1 MNKRIALHV
10 LFWLT
15 YLLWSGYILGSYD
28 GNFTRSFL
36 NDISHLPLK
45 ITVTYIIMYY
55 LLPNYV
61 NTRKYSQLF
70 FYLILLVIFSS
81 LIQRFTI
88 YRITQPN
95 FYPESTFYF
104 WNFPKLLWGAF
115 DVFSIAAI
123 ALSIKLFK
131 NRYESQQREEEL
143 KREKVETELRFLKA
157 QINPHFLF
165 NTLNSI
171 YALTRIQ
178 SEAAPD
184 AVMRL
189 SKILRY
195 MLYETDKSTTIE
207 KELRIVDD
215 YIELQKLR
223 FGKKINVTLIRNI
236 DDPQREIAQLIILPL
251 VENAFKHGI
260 SGNMDSSQILI
271 KVELQKTDFN
281 VHIINPVSEISVK
294 DDVQEGIGLVNISR
308 QLQLL
313 YKSYSFSHEQRDGNF
328 FVNLH
333 IDLTSYTDYELSD
346 RRR

>member
-1 MNKRIALHV
+1 MKRRIALHV

-15 YLLWSGYILGSYD
+15 YLVWSGYILGSYD
-28 GNFTRSFL
+28 GNFSRSFMSDL
-36 NDISHLPLK
+36 AHLPLK
-45 ITVTYIIMYY
+45 IAVTYFMMYY
-55 LLPNYV
+55 ILPNYV
-61 NTRKYSQLF
+61 NTKKYRQLF
-70 FYLILLVIFSS
+70 FILAFLVIASS

-88 YRITQPN
+88 YRITQPF

-104 WNFPKLLWGAF
+104 WNFPRLLWGAF

-131 NRYESQQREEEL
+131 NRYEGQQREEQL

-171 YALTRIQ
+171 YSLTRVQ

-195 MLYETDKSTTIE
+195 ILYETDKSTTIE
-207 KELRIVDD
+207 KELIIVDD

-223 FGKKINVTLIRNI
+223 FGKRINVTVMKTI
-236 DDPQREIAQLIILPL
+236 DNPQKEIAQLIILPL
-251 VENAFKHGI
+251 VENAFKHGTTGTVET
-260 SGNMDSSQILI
+260 SEILI
-271 KVELQKTDFN
+271 KVELIKNDLT
-281 VHIINPVSEISVK
+281 VHIINPVSEIAVK
-294 DDVQEGIGLVNISR
+294 EGAQEGIGLANISR

-313 YKSYSFSHEQRDGNF
+313 YKEYSFSHEQRDGNF
-328 FVNLH
+328 FVNLR
-333 IDLTSYTDYELSD
+333 IDLNSYTEYELPD
-346 RRR
+346 NRR

>member
-143 KREKVETELRFLKA
+143 KREKLETELRFLKA

-171 YALTRIQ
+171 YALTRVQ

-223 FGKKINVTLIRNI
+223 FGKKINVSVVKAV
-236 DDPQREIAQLIILPL
+236 DDPQKALAQLIILP
-251 VENAFKHGI
+251 
-260 SGNMDSSQILI
+260 
-271 KVELQKTDFN
+271 
-281 VHIINPVSEISVK
+281 
-294 DDVQEGIGLVNISR
+294 
-308 QLQLL
+308 
-313 YKSYSFSHEQRDGNF
+313 
-328 FVNLH
+328 
-333 IDLTSYTDYELSD
+333 
-346 RRR
+346 

>member
-143 KREKVETELRFLKA
+143 KREKLETELRFLKA

-171 YALTRIQ
+171 YALTRVQ

-195 MLYETDKSTTIE
+195 ILYETDKSTTIE

-223 FGKKINVTLIRNI
+223 FGKKINVAVVRDV
-236 DDPQREIAQLIILPL
+236 DDPQKSIAQLIILPL

-260 SGNMDSSQILI
+260 GHTTEVAEILI
-271 KVELQKTDFN
+271 KVDLKKNDFR
-281 VHIINPVSEISVK
+281 VHVINPVTEISVNEESS
-294 DDVQEGIGLVNISR
+294 EGIGLVNISR

-313 YKSYSFSHEQRDGNF
+313 YKSYNFSHEQRDGNF
-328 FVNLH
+328 FVDLQ
-333 IDLTSYTDYELSD
+333 IDLNSYKDYELPD
-346 RRR
+346 HRR